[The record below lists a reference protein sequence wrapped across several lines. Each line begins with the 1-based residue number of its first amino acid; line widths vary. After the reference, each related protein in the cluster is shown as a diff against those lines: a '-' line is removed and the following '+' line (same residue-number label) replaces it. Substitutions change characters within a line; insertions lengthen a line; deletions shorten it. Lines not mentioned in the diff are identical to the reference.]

1 MAWNAL
7 TALILTVFFALHHN
21 FTIFFCIKFATFNVA
36 DFPVSYQ
43 ITSVTLMVMGNFK
56 NLCVFNFA
64 ILLKLRKFDASKIYT
79 FYSIRPILVT
89 LGQTFKNIFSHN
101 FNVYQT
107 FY

>member
-56 NLCVFNFA
+56 NLCVFNFVIPIEKRLVA
-64 ILLKLRKFDASKIYT
+64 GMIAVSLPIY
-79 FYSIRPILVT
+79 FP
-89 LGQTFKNIFSHN
+89 SHRN
-101 FNVYQT
+101 PAHYVPSPT
-107 FY
+107 